1 MSDIVRV
8 GYVSAVNYKD
18 GTVQVTYKDRDNAVS
33 PYMPLWSNEWNPPEI
48 DTMVYV
54 IHLQNGG
61 TRGMVLIPPYT
72 NGNRP
77 PEGKEGIWR
86 KDFGDGS
93 YIRYDKETKKLD
105 IVTDTVNV
113 ESLNI
118 SGDLIVDG
126 AISAKSIKTTG
137 NVHVGGNL
145 TVSGSYPT

>member
-33 PYMPLWSNEWNPPEI
+33 PYMPLWSNEWDPPEI

-72 NGNRP
+72 AGNRP
-77 PEGKEGIWR
+77 VEGKSGIWR

-93 YIRYDKETKKLD
+93 YIRYDKKTRTLD
-105 IVTDTVNV
+105 VVTDSVNI
-113 ESLNI
+113 ESLNV
-118 SGDLIVDG
+118 SGNL
-126 AISAKSIKTTG
+126 T
-137 NVHVGGNL
+137 VGGNL
-145 TVSGSYPT
+145 RVKGNIERG